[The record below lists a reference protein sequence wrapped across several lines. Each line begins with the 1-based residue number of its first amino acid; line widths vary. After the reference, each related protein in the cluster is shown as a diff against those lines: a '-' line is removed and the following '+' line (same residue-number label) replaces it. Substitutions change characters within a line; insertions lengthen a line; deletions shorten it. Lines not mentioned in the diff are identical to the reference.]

1 MLKKLMGAVWRNVP
15 AKVRRW
21 GVRLVEPRFTVTA
34 AAVVLDREG
43 RVLLLNHVF
52 RTGSGWGIPGG
63 FIEGG
68 EQPEDALR
76 RELREEAGLEVEDVK
91 LISARTLKRP
101 QQIELVFACRPAAA
115 GEAAAP
121 NSFEIK
127 TAQWFAPDALPAGLP
142 SDQRHAI
149 RRAIEKQS

>member
-1 MLKKLMGAVWRNVP
+1 MLKTLMGAVWRNVP

-34 AAVVLDREG
+34 GAVVLDREG

-76 RELREEAGLEVEDVK
+76 RELREEAGLEVEEVK

-101 QQIELVFACRPAAA
+101 QQIELVYACRAANA
-115 GEAAAP
+115 PAP

-127 TAQWFAPDALPAGLP
+127 TAEWFAPDALPAGLP
-142 SDQRHAI
+142 SDQKHVI
-149 RRAIEKQS
+149 RRAIEKQF